1 MVREIIPNGMNEPDY
16 PDLSISQSCK
26 RLSIARSSISY
37 TPKGGTEQNLDL
49 MRRIGSKP
57 SVLVYWQKVSAGLLA
72 KV

>member
-1 MVREIIPNGMNEPDY
+1 MNEPDY

-37 TPKGGTEQNLDL
+37 TPKGGTEQNLGL

-57 SVLVYWQKVSAGLLA
+57 PVLVYWQKYDINRPDPQVQR
-72 KV
+72 VT